1 MKKVKEG
8 YKLSEKG
15 IVPIEWIIEPFD
27 KCISIKNG
35 QVDPKIEPYCN
46 MPHIGPGNIE
56 KFTGK
61 LLCFNT
67 AKEDMQTSG
76 KYLFDEE
83 DVLYGKI
90 NPQLGKVAY
99 PKFKGVCSADMYPL
113 RANKKVLIPLFL
125 KYLLLSQDFF
135 KYSVSVSMR
144 TGMPKINRDELSEY
158 KLLLPMV
165 NEQEKIS
172 LILTSVDEQIGIT
185 DNLIEKTKELK
196 KGLMQKLLTK
206 GIGHSRF
213 KNTEIGRIPEEW
225 EVVLLNDITSVITK
239 GTTPTTYGYNFE
251 EEGINFIK
259 IESINDTNG
268 TLNQNT
274 FSKISKECNEKLS
287 RSILEEEDILFAIA
301 GATIGKCAIV
311 TKECMPANTNQ
322 ALAVIRV
329 NKNIDNKFIFHQ
341 LRGQIIQN
349 KIENLKTNTAQPN
362 LNLKQIGEF
371 VIVLPRLEEQQKI
384 SLILS
389 SVDEQIGQ
397 YEFKKEKFQELK
409 KGLMQKLFTGN
420 IRVKG

>member
-1 MKKVKEG
+1 MKKVREG

-61 LLCFNT
+61 LSCFNT

-172 LILTSVDEQIGIT
+172 LILTSVDEQIEIT
-185 DNLIEKTKELK
+185 DNLIGKTKELK

-213 KNTEIGRIPEEW
+213 KDTEIGKIPEEW
-225 EVVLLNDITSVITK
+225 KSVKLSDYVELIHGYQFRKEDIVK
-239 GTTPTTYGYNFE
+239 
-251 EEGINFIK
+251 EGVPIIK
-259 IESINDTNG
+259 IGQISENG
-268 TLNQNT
+268 TLD
-274 FSKISKECNEKLS
+274 FSNLTYIREERFSEFEQYKIRNGDVLMALS
-287 RSILEEEDILFAIA
+287 
-301 GATIGKCAIV
+301 GATTGKVALVEHININIV
-311 TKECMPANTNQ
+311 QNYRVGKLVPIDYKMDKIFLYHVLNSENFYNQLMKLCNTS
-322 ALAVIRV
+322 
-329 NKNIDNKFIFHQ
+329 
-341 LRGQIIQN
+341 
-349 KIENLKTNTAQPN
+349 AQPN
-362 LNLKQIGEF
+362 FGKQDMDKIN
-371 VIVLPRLEEQQKI
+371 IIIPTIEEQKQI
-384 SLILS
+384 SLILT
-389 SVDEQIGQ
+389 SVDEQIYQ
-397 YEFKKEKFQELK
+397 YESKKEKLQELK
-409 KGLMQKLFTGN
+409 KGLMQKLLTGS
-420 IRVKG
+420 IRVKV